1 MTLENDRRE
10 DYRILAGLSTISLY
24 IVVGVGLAIIIIGY
38 IFLQSTHLNPI
49 PNKPIRNVLF
59 IVALAVLPATHIIK
73 RSMLSK
79 IKTPEPGG
87 GFDPGQLFQINIT
100 ISAMCAGIS
109 IYGLV
114 AVILGNEY
122 EVLLLFVAIS
132 LIAYQFFRLRPK
144 DLEKLRERGQ
154 PGVRG

>member
-1 MTLENDRRE
+1 MTFENDRRE
-10 DYRILAGLSTISLY
+10 DYRILAKLSTISLY
-24 IVVGVGLAIIIIGY
+24 IVVGVGLAVIIVGY
-38 IFLQSTHLNPI
+38 ILMQSTHINPI

-59 IVALAVLPATHIIK
+59 IVAWSVLPATHILK

-79 IKTPEPGG
+79 IKPPEPGG
-87 GFDPGQLFQINIT
+87 GFDTGQLFQINIT
-100 ISAMCAGIS
+100 ISAMCAGIA

-114 AVILGNEY
+114 AVILGNEF
-122 EVLLLFVAIS
+122 EVLLLFVAVS
-132 LIAYQFFRLRPK
+132 LIAFQFFRLRPR

>member
-1 MTLENDRRE
+1 MTLDSDRRE
-10 DYRILAGLSTISLY
+10 DYQILARLSIVSLY
-24 IVVGVGLAIIIIGY
+24 IVVGVGLAVIIIGY
-38 IFLQSTHLNPI
+38 LYLQSAAPNPA

-59 IVALAVLPATHIIK
+59 IVALTVLPATHIVK

-79 IKTPEPGG
+79 IRPPDPGG
-87 GFDPGQLFQINIT
+87 SFDPGQLFQINIT

-122 EVLLLFVAIS
+122 EVLLLFVAVS
-132 LIAYQFFRLRPK
+132 LIAYQFFRLRPR

-154 PGVRG
+154 PGRRG